1 VSIVVFGI
9 SHRSAPL
16 DLLERCSIAA
26 VDLPKRLADL
36 TSRAHV
42 SEAVLLSTCNRTEAY
57 VVAEKFHGAFA
68 DVRNFFAETS
78 HVAPEDLSDHL
89 YVHHDEEAVEHLFSV
104 TAGVRSVVL
113 GESEILG
120 QTKVAWEQARL
131 EGAAG
136 PVLNLLFRHAVETGK
151 RARTETSIGR
161 HTASVS
167 HAAVE
172 MATDRLGSFAGR
184 KALIVGAGGMA
195 EGMAVSLAQ
204 AGLSEVL
211 VANRTYERA
220 VTLAERVSGTALAL
234 DQLSSALVDVDV
246 LLTSTGATSVIVDH
260 ASIDDVLVA
269 RRGRPLLIVDVAVP
283 RDVAPA
289 VADLPGVTLLD
300 MEDLSKFAARG
311 IEARSLEVERV
322 NEIIEEE
329 TKRFG
334 DVRSAREMAPIISS
348 LRGQIEAIRRSEIE
362 RASSQLD
369 SLDDQQRAT
378 VEMVTKSLVAKL
390 LHGPTISLKE
400 AAGSPKGDRL
410 ADSLR
415 DLFDL

>member
-1 VSIVVFGI
+1 MSIVVFGI

>member
-16 DLLERCSIAA
+16 DLLERCTIAA

-36 TSRAHV
+36 TSREHV

-104 TAGVRSVVL
+104 TAGVRSAVL

>member
-1 VSIVVFGI
+1 MSIVVFGI

-16 DLLERCSIAA
+16 DLLERCTIAA

-36 TSRAHV
+36 TSREHV

-104 TAGVRSVVL
+104 TAGVRSAVL

-184 KALIVGAGGMA
+184 KALIVGAGEMA

>member
-104 TAGVRSVVL
+104 TAGVRSAVL

>member
-1 VSIVVFGI
+1 MSIVVFGI
-9 SHRSAPL
+9 SHRSAPH

>member
-1 VSIVVFGI
+1 MSIVVLGV

-16 DLLERCSIAA
+16 DLLERCTIAA
-26 VDLPKRLADL
+26 ADLPKCLADL
-36 TSRAHV
+36 NSREHV

-68 DVRNFFAETS
+68 DVRDFFAETF

-89 YVHHDEEAVEHLFSV
+89 YVLHDDAAVEHLFEV
-104 TAGVRSVVL
+104 TAGVRSAVL
-113 GESEILG
+113 GETEILG

-131 EGAAG
+131 EASAG

-172 MATDRLGSFAGR
+172 MATDRLGSLVDR
-184 KALIVGAGGMA
+184 EVLIVGAGEMA
-195 EGMAVSLAQ
+195 EGMVVSLAA
-204 AGLSEVL
+204 AGPNHVM
-211 VANRTYERA
+211 VANRTHERA
-220 VTLAERVSGTALAL
+220 VELASRVDGDAVPLAELGRALA
-234 DQLSSALVDVDV
+234 DVDL

-260 ASIDDVLVA
+260 ASIDEVVSA
-269 RRGRPLLIVDVAVP
+269 RGGRPLLIVDVAVP
-283 RDVAPA
+283 RDVDPS
-289 VADLPGVTLLD
+289 VAELPGVTLLD

-311 IEARSLEVERV
+311 IEARALEVERV
-322 NEIIEEE
+322 KEIIAEE
-329 TKRFG
+329 TSRFS

-348 LRGQIEAIRRSEIE
+348 LRGQIEAIRQSELE
-362 RASSQLD
+362 RQSSRLD
-369 SLDDQQRAT
+369 GLDDQQRAA
-378 VEMVTKSLVAKL
+378 VEAVTRSLVAKL
-390 LHGPTISLKE
+390 LHGPTIRLKD

>member
-9 SHRSAPL
+9 SHRSAPH

>member
-1 VSIVVFGI
+1 MSIVVFGI

-16 DLLERCSIAA
+16 DLLERCTIAA

-36 TSRAHV
+36 RSREHV

-104 TAGVRSVVL
+104 TAGVRSAVL

-131 EGAAG
+131 ERAAG

-172 MATDRLGSFAGR
+172 MATDQLGSFAGR
-184 KALIVGAGGMA
+184 KALIVGAGEMA

-260 ASIDDVLVA
+260 ASIDDALVA

-289 VADLPGVTLLD
+289 VGDLPGVTLLD

-322 NEIIEEE
+322 DEIIEEE
-329 TKRFG
+329 TERFG